1 MRLPIKP
8 PPIFYGWW
16 IVGACF
22 LIALYTIGV
31 VFYGFTAVFE
41 PVVHEFGWSYAQVSL
56 ASSIRGLEAGLLA
69 PVVGM
74 LIDRWG
80 PRKLIFGGVIFTG
93 MGLIVFS
100 QMTSLLMFYVASVL
114 MAIGLSSS
122 GLSVMMTAVTHWF
135 RKKAGLAIGIMV
147 SGFGASGLVVPVVVG
162 LVDTYEW
169 RTAMLVL
176 ALGVFIIGLPLSLV
190 IRHKPEQ
197 YGYFPDG
204 IKPDTSRDD
213 AGVPV
218 ITARTESSTGLRKAM
233 RSRVFWFIILALI
246 PQFIVVTAVVTHVM
260 TYLSSLDIPRSV
272 SGLAA
277 TAIPLLSIGG
287 RFGFGWLTDRFDAGK
302 LMMVALMSLA
312 LGLVCF
318 EFVGSGLTWLLVPA
332 LTFFGIG
339 YGGNITLLGIV
350 VARYFGR
357 GNFGSI
363 LGWIWG
369 ILLVGNVAGPPVAGW
384 VFDTYGSYQWV
395 WLGFAAIVVAGAVV
409 ISNIPRP
416 RDRKTV

>member
-1 MRLPIKP
+1 MRLPIKS

-16 IVGACF
+16 IVVACF

-41 PVVHEFGWSYAQVSL
+41 PVVNEFGWSYAQVSL

-100 QMTSLLMFYVASVL
+100 QMTSLLMFYLASIL

-122 GLSVMMTAVTHWF
+122 GVSVMMTAVTHWF
-135 RKKAGLAIGIMV
+135 RKKSGLAIGIMV
-147 SGFGASGLVVPVVVG
+147 SGFGASGLVVPLVVG

-204 IKPDTSRDD
+204 IKPDTSRY
-213 AGVPV
+213 ATGAPV
-218 ITARTESSTGLRKAM
+218 VTARTESSTGLRKAV
-233 RSRVFWFIILALI
+233 RSRVFWFIVLALT

-260 TYLSSLDIPRSV
+260 PYLSSLDIPRSI

-277 TAIPLLSIGG
+277 MAIPLLSIGG
-287 RFGFGWLTDRFDAGK
+287 RFGFGWLTDRFDAGR

-318 EFVGSGLTWLLVPA
+318 EFVGSGSTWLLVPA

-339 YGGNITLLGIV
+339 YGGNITLLGIM

-395 WLGFAAIVVAGAVV
+395 WLGFAAIVMAGAVV

>member
-1 MRLPIKP
+1 MRLPIKS

-41 PVVHEFGWSYAQVSL
+41 PLVHEFGWSYAQVSL

-80 PRKLIFGGVIFTG
+80 PRKLIFGGVVFTG
-93 MGLIVFS
+93 LGLIIFS
-100 QMTSLLMFYVASVL
+100 QMTSLAMFYLASVL

-122 GLSVMMTAVTHWF
+122 GVSVMMTAVTHWF

-147 SGFGASGLVVPVVVG
+147 SGYGASGLIVPVVVG

-176 ALGVFIIGLPLSLV
+176 ALGVFIVGLPLSLV

-204 IKPDTSRDD
+204 IKPDTSRHD
-213 AGVPV
+213 AGAPAV
-218 ITARTESSTGLRKAM
+218 TAGAESSTGLRKAM
-233 RSRVFWFIILALI
+233 RSRVFWFIVLALV

-260 TYLSSLDIPRSV
+260 PYLSSLDIPRST
-272 SGLAA
+272 SGLVA

-287 RFGFGWLTDRFDAGK
+287 RFGFGWLTDRFDASK
-302 LMMVALMSLA
+302 LMVVALIMLA

-318 EFVGSGLTWLLVPA
+318 EFVATGWTWLLVPS
-332 LTFFGIG
+332 LTLFGIG
-339 YGGNITLLGIV
+339 YGGNITLLGILV
-350 VARYFGR
+350 VRYFGR
-357 GNFGSI
+357 GNFGAI

-384 VFDTYGSYQWV
+384 VFDNYGSYQWV
-395 WLGFAAIVVAGAVV
+395 WLSFAALVVVGAV
-409 ISNIPRP
+409 IMANIPKYRE
-416 RDRKTV
+416 RKTV

>member
-1 MRLPIKP
+1 
-8 PPIFYGWW
+8 
-16 IVGACF
+16 
-22 LIALYTIGV
+22 
-31 VFYGFTAVFE
+31 
-41 PVVHEFGWSYAQVSL
+41 
-56 ASSIRGLEAGLLA
+56 
-69 PVVGM
+69 M

-80 PRKLIFGGVIFTG
+80 PRKLIFGGIIFTG

-100 QMTSLLMFYVASVL
+100 QMTSLLMFYLASIL

-122 GLSVMMTAVTHWF
+122 GVSVMMTAVTHWF

-204 IKPDTSRDD
+204 IKPDTNRYDIG
-213 AGVPV
+213 APV
-218 ITARTESSTGLRKAM
+218 VTVRTESSTGLGKAM
-233 RSRVFWFIILALI
+233 RSRVFWFIILALT

-260 TYLSSLDIPRSV
+260 PYLSSLDIPRSS

-287 RFGFGWLTDRFDAGK
+287 RFGFGWLTNRFDANK

-318 EFVGSGLTWLLVPA
+318 EFVATGWTWLLVPA

-339 YGGNITLLGIV
+339 CGVTLPCL
-350 VARYFGR
+350 A
-357 GNFGSI
+357 S
-363 LGWIWG
+363 WWH
-369 ILLVGNVAGPPVAGW
+369 
-384 VFDTYGSYQWV
+384 
-395 WLGFAAIVVAGAVV
+395 V
-409 ISNIPRP
+409 ISAEIASALFSAGYGEYCW
-416 RDRKTV
+416 